1 MHCAAIPELRAA
13 ADPHARCLSDPRI
26 ELDNAQ
32 FAEASS
38 NVAAVLAADGVGR
51 GDVVAVMLPN
61 RAETILAMFASWS
74 LGAAITPINPVLTA
88 DELGYQL
95 ADSGAK
101 LLIADPGSVAGAT
114 LPAARLRPAD
124 ELLAPAAAVKPPAAE
139 QRMED
144 LALLIYTSGTTGR
157 PKGVML
163 DHANI
168 DAMSDMLIATLELS
182 ASDRCLLILPLF
194 HVNGLM
200 VSVVSVLRAG
210 GSTVIGRQFAPDSF
224 WHQIEEHRPTF
235 FSAVPTICQKL
246 TSLPEEVRPDVS
258 SLRFVIVGAAPA
270 APQLIES
277 FESRF
282 GVPLLEGYGLSEG
295 SVATTLNPL
304 RGPRKPGSVGVV
316 LAGQQVRIV
325 DAQGQPVRDGIS
337 GEVTVKGPNVMRG
350 YLGQPG
356 ETAKTIVGGWLHTG
370 DVGRMDTEGYLTLV
384 DRAKDMI
391 IRAGENIYP
400 KEIEN
405 VLYAH
410 PDVTEAAV
418 VGRSHQTYGEEP
430 VAFVVIRPGADTGA
444 TELITHCKHS
454 LAWFKVPRE
463 VYLESSLPKNSVG
476 KILKAPLRDR
486 AGALRRGTQGPAQA

>member
-1 MHCAAIPELRAA
+1 VHCATIPELRAA
-13 ADPHARCLSDPRI
+13 ADPLGRCLADPRI
-26 ELDNAQ
+26 ELDNSQ
-32 FAEASS
+32 FAQAVG
-38 NVAAVLAADGVGR
+38 NVAAGLAADGIGH

-61 RAETILAMFASWS
+61 RAEMVVAMFASWT
-74 LGAAITPINPVLTA
+74 LGAAMTPINPVLTA
-88 DELGYQL
+88 GEVGYQL

-101 LLIADPGSVAGAT
+101 LLIADPDSVAGSA
-114 LPAARLRPAD
+114 PSSARLRPVD
-124 ELLAPAAAVKPPAAE
+124 ELLAPSNAARPAAE
-139 QRMED
+139 HRMDD
-144 LALLIYTSGTTGR
+144 LALLVYTSGTTGR

-163 DHANI
+163 DHANL
-168 DAMSDMLIATLELS
+168 DAMSGMLIAVLELS
-182 ASDRCLLILPLF
+182 LADRCLLILPLF

-210 GSTVIGRQFAPDSF
+210 GSTVIAPQFAADSF
-224 WHQIEEHRPTF
+224 WHQVEMHQPTF

-246 TSLPEEVRPDVS
+246 TSLPEKVHPDVS

-277 FESRF
+277 FETRF
-282 GVPLLEGYGLSEG
+282 GVPLLEGYGLSECT
-295 SVATTLNPL
+295 VAATLNPL
-304 RGPRKPGSVGVV
+304 RGPRKPGSVGVA
-316 LAGQQVRIV
+316 LPGQQVRIV
-325 DAQGQPVRDGIS
+325 NEQGQPVPGGVS

-350 YLGQPG
+350 YLGKPE
-356 ETAKTIVGGWLHTG
+356 ETSKTITGSWLHTG

-418 VGRSHQTYGEEP
+418 VGRPHQTYGEEP
-430 VAFVVIRPGADTGA
+430 VAFVVIRPGADTSA
-444 TELITHCKHS
+444 TELITHCKQS

-463 VYLESSLPKNSVG
+463 MYLEPSLPKNSVG
-476 KILKAPLRDR
+476 KIIKGPLRDR
-486 AGALRRGTQGPAQA
+486 AGASRGSAPKAPA